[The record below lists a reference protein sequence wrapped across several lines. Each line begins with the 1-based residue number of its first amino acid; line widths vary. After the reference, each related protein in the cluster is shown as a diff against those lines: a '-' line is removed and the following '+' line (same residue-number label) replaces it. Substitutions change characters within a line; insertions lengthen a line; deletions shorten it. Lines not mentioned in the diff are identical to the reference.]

1 MKQQAVAVREIQAA
15 GGLGPW
21 MRKAGRCARESAEER
36 HPVLGQ
42 APAAK
47 GRKPADLALGYAAER
62 MNKLEARYAM
72 RLEELRRAGKI
83 VFWKFEAVALR
94 LANRTTYNPDFY
106 LMLADGS
113 LGFHETKGFWR
124 DDARAKIKI
133 AAEQFPEWFFVAV
146 QWNSKARDWKFEHF
160 GNAGRG

>member
-1 MKQQAVAVREIQAA
+1 MKQQAVTVREIQAA

-21 MRKAGRCARESAEER
+21 MRKVGQQARESVQGRQVLAGKI
-36 HPVLGQ
+36 PV
-42 APAAK
+42 AR
-47 GRKPADLALGYAAER
+47 GRKPADTTLGYAAER

-160 GNAGRG
+160 GNAER

>member
-1 MKQQAVAVREIQAA
+1 MDSVLQRRKPVGQIPVAR
-15 GGLGPW
+15 
-21 MRKAGRCARESAEER
+21 
-36 HPVLGQ
+36 
-42 APAAK
+42 
-47 GRKPADLALGYAAER
+47 GRKPADMALGYAAER

-106 LMLADGS
+106 LMLVDGS
-113 LGFHETKGFWR
+113 IGFHETKGFWR

-133 AAEQFPEWFFVAV
+133 ATEQFPEWFFVAV
-146 QWNSKARDWKFEHF
+146 QWDSKAKDWKFEHF
-160 GNAGRG
+160 GNARR